1 MRALRGILLAAGIV
15 LLAGCPRPLPPVLN
29 AVTVKA
35 SELPDEREE
44 LVEYAD
50 AEMRKDTI
58 EGAEN
63 SLIALEKAIGEHA
76 VTVIGRDYDALWRAA
91 RACAWLAEEFTDK
104 KTRDQFAYHGV
115 QYAKAA
121 TLLEPRRVEGH
132 YYLGINTRLSA
143 TTRSFTAY
151 NMVPQVRDEAKAA
164 ARADEMFDHAGPLR
178 LLGGVFTKAPPWP
191 ASIGDNEEGQKY
203 LARAVKLAPDYP
215 ENHLLYGDALAADD
229 KYQEAAHEYK
239 QVLDAPEAP
248 EYKHRLERWK
258 REAATA
264 MQKLGRRDTASSP

>member
-1 MRALRGILLAAGIV
+1 LARAALVGATVL

-29 AVTVKA
+29 AATVKA
-35 SELPDEREE
+35 SELPEDREE
-44 LVEYAD
+44 LIKYAD
-50 AEMRKDTI
+50 AEMKKDSV

-63 SLIALEKAIGEHA
+63 SLVALEKAIGAHA

-91 RACAWLAEEFTDK
+91 RACAWVAEDVADK

-115 QYAKAA
+115 EYAKAA
-121 TLLEPRRVEGH
+121 TALEPRRVEGH
-132 YYLGINTRLSA
+132 YYLGINTGLSA
-143 TTRSFTAY
+143 TTKTLSAY
-151 NMVPQVRDEAKAA
+151 PMVPRVRDEAKAA
-164 ARADEMFDHAGPLR
+164 AKADPAFDHAGPLR
-178 LLGGVFTKAPPWP
+178 LLGGVFSKAPPWP

-203 LARAVKLAPDYP
+203 LSQAVKMAPEYP

-229 KYQEAAHEYK
+229 KLNEAAREYK
-239 QVLDAPEAP
+239 QVLDAPDAP

-258 REAATA
+258 RDAATA